1 MADLNLH
8 QRPGTD
14 VAWLNGMMRVILE
27 EGLEDKG
34 FIKERTESFEGL
46 GEVLEAYTPE
56 RVEEITGIP
65 AAKLEEAARMFAS
78 AKAAT
83 ILYSMGITQ
92 HTSGTDNVK
101 AVANLAMLTGNIGRK
116 GTGVNPLRGQN
127 NVQGA
132 CDMGALF
139 NVFPGYQKTAD
150 EESRKR
156 FEGYWD
162 CDLTTTTGLTVVEMM
177 NAAHDGD
184 LKGMIILGENP
195 MISDPD
201 INHVREALEKLDF
214 LVVVE
219 IFPSETAALADVVLP
234 AASWAERDGTF
245 TATDRRIQQIR
256 KAIEPIGDSR
266 PDWQIVCD
274 IAKAMGADGFDFA
287 SPVEVMEEVA
297 RVTPQYGGVTYERL
311 VEGGLQWPCPTEDH
325 PGTPILHSEKFARG
339 LGLFSPVEYRDPDEL
354 PDDEYPMILT
364 TGRTMFHYH
373 TGTQTRRTP
382 ALDREVPTGYVE
394 MHPDDAKRMGISDGE
409 RVLVRSRRGKIRI
422 PVKVTTEI
430 DPGVVFIPFHFAE
443 CAANMLTNPA
453 LDPIAKIPELKVCA
467 VSVERITG
475 SDGNGA

>member
-1 MADLNLH
+1 
-8 QRPGTD
+8 
-14 VAWLNGMMRVILE
+14 
-27 EGLEDKG
+27 
-34 FIKERTESFEGL
+34 
-46 GEVLEAYTPE
+46 
-56 RVEEITGIP
+56 
-65 AAKLEEAARMFAS
+65 
-78 AKAAT
+78 
-83 ILYSMGITQ
+83 
-92 HTSGTDNVK
+92 
-101 AVANLAMLTGNIGRK
+101 
-116 GTGVNPLRGQN
+116 
-127 NVQGA
+127 
-132 CDMGALF
+132 
-139 NVFPGYQKTAD
+139 
-150 EESRKR
+150 
-156 FEGYWD
+156 
-162 CDLTTTTGLTVVEMM
+162 MM

-311 VEGGLQWPCPTEDH
+311 VEGGLRWPCPTEDH